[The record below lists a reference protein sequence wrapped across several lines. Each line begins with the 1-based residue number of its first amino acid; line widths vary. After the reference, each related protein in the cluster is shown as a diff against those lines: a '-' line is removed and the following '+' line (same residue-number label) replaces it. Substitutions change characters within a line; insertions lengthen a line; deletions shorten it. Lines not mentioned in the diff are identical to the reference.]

1 LCAVAPFGMDD
12 IGPSGQE
19 RAVVSGGHRSLFAPI
34 GIFLALSG
42 SALIAVAMTHEGAPQ
57 PPATAAGSID
67 TPSSPAVITSSTIVE
82 QTLPRSKPV
91 ELDIPSIAV
100 HSSLLSL
107 GVNDDGTI
115 EVPSGTSYDEAGWY
129 KFSPTPGS
137 LGPAI
142 ILGHV
147 DSGARGAS
155 VFFELGHLRPG
166 NRVMVTRL
174 DRSVAVFEITGVRR
188 YAKVRFPTRLVYG
201 NTDHAALRLITCGGS
216 FDYSTGH
223 YVDNVVVFATLV
235 DQAPGQHLRAA

>member
-1 LCAVAPFGMDD
+1 MVD
-12 IGPSGQE
+12 IGSTDREP
-19 RAVVSGGHRSLFAPI
+19 AVVSLGHRHLFAAV

-42 SALIAVAMTHEGAPQ
+42 STLIAVAVTEGGAPQ
-57 PPATAAGSID
+57 PPAAAAGAVD
-67 TPSSPAVITSSTIVE
+67 TPSSPRVNTSSTIDPG
-82 QTLPRSKPV
+82 TLPRSKPV
-91 ELDIPSIAV
+91 VLDIPSIGV

-115 EVPSGTSYDEAGWY
+115 EVPSGASYDEAGWY
-129 KFSPTPGS
+129 KYSPTPGS

-174 DRSVAVFEITGVRR
+174 DRSIAVFEVTGVRR
-188 YAKVRFPTRLVYG
+188 YAKVRFPTQLVYG

-216 FDYSTGH
+216 FDFSTGH
-223 YVDNVVVFATLV
+223 YVDNVVVFASLV
-235 DQAPGQHLRAA
+235 DQAPGQHLLAA

>member
-1 LCAVAPFGMDD
+1 M
-12 IGPSGQE
+12 
-19 RAVVSGGHRSLFAPI
+19 VSLGHRSLFAAI

-42 SALIAVAMTHEGAPQ
+42 STLIAVAMREGGAPQ
-57 PPATAAGSID
+57 PRAAAAGAVD
-67 TPSSPAVITSSTIVE
+67 APSSPRVIASSTIDPH
-82 QTLPRSKPV
+82 TLPRSKPV
-91 ELDIPSIAV
+91 ALDIPSIGV

-115 EVPSGTSYDEAGWY
+115 EVPSGASYDEAGWY

-155 VFFELGHLRPG
+155 VFFELGDLRPG

-174 DRSVAVFEITGVRR
+174 DRSIAVFEITGVRR
-188 YAKVRFPTRLVYG
+188 YAKVRFPTQLVYG

-216 FDYSTGH
+216 FDFSTGH
-223 YVDNVVVFATLV
+223 YVDNVVVFASLV
-235 DQAPGQHLRAA
+235 DQAPEQHLLAA

>member
-1 LCAVAPFGMDD
+1 
-12 IGPSGQE
+12 
-19 RAVVSGGHRSLFAPI
+19 
-34 GIFLALSG
+34 
-42 SALIAVAMTHEGAPQ
+42 LIAVAMTDGGAPQ
-57 PPATAAGSID
+57 PPAEVAGSVD
-67 TPSSPAVITSSTIVE
+67 APSSPRVNTSSTVDP

-91 ELDIPSIAV
+91 SLDIPSIGV

-115 EVPSGTSYDEAGWY
+115 EVPSGASYDEAGWY

-166 NRVMVTRL
+166 NRVIITRL
-174 DRSVAVFEITGVRR
+174 DRSIAVFQITGVRR
-188 YAKVRFPTRLVYG
+188 YAKVRFPTQLVYV

-216 FDYSTGH
+216 FDFSTGH
-223 YVDNVVVFATLV
+223 YADNVVVFASLV
-235 DQAPGQHLRAA
+235 DQVPGQHLLSA

>member
-1 LCAVAPFGMDD
+1 MVD
-12 IGPSGQE
+12 IGPTGRE
-19 RAVVSGGHRSLFAPI
+19 RATVSLGHRNLFAAV

-42 SALIAVAMTHEGAPQ
+42 STLIAVAMTEGGTPP
-57 PPATAAGSID
+57 PPAAVAGSVD
-67 TPSSPAVITSSTIVE
+67 PPSSPRVNTSSTIAP

-91 ELDIPSIAV
+91 ALDIPSIGV

-115 EVPSGTSYDEAGWY
+115 EVPSGASYDDAGWY

-166 NRVMVTRL
+166 DRVMVTRL
-174 DRSVAVFEITGVRR
+174 DRSIAVFEITGVRR
-188 YAKVRFPTRLVYG
+188 YAKVRFPTQLVYG

-216 FDYSTGH
+216 FDFSTGH
-223 YVDNVVVFATLV
+223 YVDNVVVFASLV
-235 DQAPGQHLRAA
+235 DQGPGQHLLSA